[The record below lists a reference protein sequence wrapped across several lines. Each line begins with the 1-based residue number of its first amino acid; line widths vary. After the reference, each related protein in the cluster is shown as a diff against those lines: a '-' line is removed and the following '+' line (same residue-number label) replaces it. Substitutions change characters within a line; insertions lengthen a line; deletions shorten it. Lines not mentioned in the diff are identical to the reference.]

1 MNNKLY
7 EILDYLEKKIEER
20 KNSDQ
25 NTYTSKLLKKDID
38 RISQKFGEEAV
49 ELVIA
54 ANGRNRNQ
62 IINESADLLFH
73 LMVLWNKLD
82 IEGNEV
88 AEELINRKK

>member
-88 AEELINRKK
+88 AAELIKRKK

>member
-88 AEELINRKK
+88 AEELIKRKK

>member
-38 RISQKFGEEAV
+38 RISQKFGEEAI

-88 AEELINRKK
+88 AEELIKRKK

>member
-7 EILDYLEKKIEER
+7 EILDYLEKKIEEK

-88 AEELINRKK
+88 AEELIKRKK

>member
-1 MNNKLY
+1 MNNKLN

-88 AEELINRKK
+88 AEELIKRKK